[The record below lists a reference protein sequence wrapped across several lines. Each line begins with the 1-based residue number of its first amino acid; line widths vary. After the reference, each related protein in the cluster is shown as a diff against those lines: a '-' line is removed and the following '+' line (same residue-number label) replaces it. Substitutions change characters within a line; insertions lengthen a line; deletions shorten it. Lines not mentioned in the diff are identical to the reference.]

1 MNIMSKMKIVGIL
14 MILCGL
20 TACLSE
26 DSDSEL
32 IVVLNESFYNLD
44 EYELADFNLSDDFDY
59 WEVRKGEVRD
69 GNFIVEPEE
78 ILYVYDDDAFAGL
91 SNQQVAD
98 LDATVSRNGFIAFCQ
113 PDYCPIYGVTV
124 IGNGTALIDSKSELL
139 DFFEDIDT
147 EAELHLWLW
156 ANDYTALSYELAPSG
171 YLAVVR
177 WSNGC
182 DRRGE
187 KIVYVDFDGDIS
199 TQRVIFVEK
208 YNGSCF

>member
-1 MNIMSKMKIVGIL
+1 MSVTSTLKIFGI
-14 MILCGL
+14 IISFCGL
-20 TACLSE
+20 TACLS
-26 DSDSEL
+26 DNSDSEL
-32 IVVLNESFYNLD
+32 IVVLNESFYHLD
-44 EYELADFNLSDDFDY
+44 EYELADFTLSEDFEY
-59 WEVRKGEVRD
+59 WEVRKGETVD
-69 GNFIVEPEE
+69 GNFIIESEE
-78 ILYVYDDDAFAGL
+78 ILYVYDDNAFANL
-91 SNQQVAD
+91 SNQQVTD
-98 LDATVSRNGFIAFCQ
+98 LDATFSANGFRASCE
-113 PDYCPIYGVTV
+113 PDYCPFYGVAV
-124 IGNGTALIDSKSELL
+124 MGNTTALIDSKSELL

-156 ANDYTALSYELAPSG
+156 ANDYKALSYELVPSG

-208 YNGSCF
+208 YNGPCV